1 MKIEL
6 TKVIYK
12 LSTKTKSYDVE
23 KIFNDNWDIEAYLCR

>member
-12 LSTKTKSYDVE
+12 ISNKTESYNIE
-23 KIFNDNWDIEAYLCR
+23 KIFNDNWDIEA